1 MSSLVTFL
9 MLLTILVAQG
19 KNDCEAGYK
28 ISPTGDGCCEVER
41 PYCCCDAPK
50 CLNVDMICRYNATY
64 VVLEHWELPQEPVI
78 REGVPVEPIV
88 EVIEHWSEPQKPV
101 IHHGVPVE
109 PIVEVIEH
117 WSKPVTYLSG
127 EIVDP
132 IWQD

>member
-1 MSSLVTFL
+1 MGIQSYLLCNMSSLVTFL

-88 EVIEHWSEPQKPV
+88 EVIEHWSEP
-101 IHHGVPVE
+101 
-109 PIVEVIEH
+109 
-117 WSKPVTYLSG
+117 VTYLSG

-132 IWQD
+132 IWQ